1 MLLAPGFNP
10 GLMAQTDNPA
20 PWEKL
25 EAKFKSF
32 GAESRMVIRS
42 PCHSVFRAKCC
53 GVRFKILYGA
63 GLFLYHFTPG

>member
-53 GVRFKILYGA
+53 GARIKIL
-63 GLFLYHFTPG
+63 L